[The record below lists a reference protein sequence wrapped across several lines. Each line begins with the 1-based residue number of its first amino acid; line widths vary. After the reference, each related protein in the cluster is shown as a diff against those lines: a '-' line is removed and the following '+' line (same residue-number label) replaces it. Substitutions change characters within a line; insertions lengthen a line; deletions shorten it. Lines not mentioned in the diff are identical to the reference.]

1 MRVDIKNIASFLL
14 DKYLFI
20 LFVVGLITLIS
31 GLGLNNFKLDAS
43 SDALVLENDES
54 LKVYRET
61 EDEFGDSS
69 FLIIT
74 YEPKKELFSDYSI
87 SRIANLE
94 QDLKKIDGVDSVLS
108 LLDAPI
114 FFQPKVGLS
123 EVSDNLKN
131 LSDDE
136 VNLSLAKD
144 EIIKNPIYKELIIS
158 EDGNITAMQVVL
170 KGNKEYN
177 QLINDRYDALEKLD
191 SNEPLTT
198 KRKNELQNKL
208 ETINSR
214 ISELNN
220 QESDFNKLLISEI
233 RQTLNKYKDEAT
245 IYLGGPSMIATDMM
259 DYIESDL
266 VIFGTAVA
274 VIFALMLYLF
284 FGSLWYVLLPLMNA
298 FLATFITAGF
308 LGFMDWKISVVSS
321 NFIAL
326 LLILTISL
334 TVHLLVKINE
344 IIKSG
349 DTKNISGVNFRETD
363 LKTAIEEGYVQM
375 LAPCFFAALTTA
387 VAFLSL
393 TFGELKPV
401 IEFGKM
407 MAFGISIAFILT
419 FTFLPCTIYLISRFN
434 TKDFLSLHKITT
446 SLLNFSNNNKTLITT
461 SFVLV
466 FLIFSFGISKL
477 EVENRFIDYFDKDT
491 EIYKGMYEIDSKLGG
506 TATLDIIISEPAESD
521 IPEKSKVENIKT
533 NLTVIA
539 NDFSF
544 DDLFEDDL
552 FEDISSDASGY
563 WWNTYSLKTLEEIH
577 DYLDSIPEIGKVLS
591 VASGIK
597 LAREINDGEDLND
610 LELALLR
617 SVLPEDIRE
626 TLLYSY
632 INKDDSVVRIST
644 RVNESAANL
653 NRNELLEKINYDL
666 QNQFN
671 LKPDQYE
678 ITGLAVLYNNML
690 QSLFKSQIGSLLIV
704 FAVISIMLLLIFKS
718 FKVMI
723 IGLIPNIF
731 VASSV
736 MGLLGLLR
744 IPLDIMTITVAAI
757 SVGMA
762 VDNTIHYIYRYKKEL
777 KKTNSVEQALANA
790 HTTTGRAIFYTA
802 TTIAAGFCILSLS
815 NFFPTVL
822 FGLFTSLAMVLAFIT
837 SLTVLPNLLVKYKVF
852 Q

>member
-20 LFVVGLITLIS
+20 LFFVGLITLIS

-177 QLINDRYDALEKLD
+177 QLINDRYDVLEKLD

-233 RQTLNKYKDEAT
+233 RKTLNKYKDEAT
-245 IYLGGPSMIATDMM
+245 IYLGGPSMIASDMM

-344 IIKSG
+344 IIKSE

-363 LKTAIEEGYVQM
+363 LKTAIERGYDQM

-506 TATLDIIISEPAESD
+506 TATLDIIISEPAKND
-521 IPEKSKVENIKT
+521 IPEKSKVENIRT
-533 NLTVIA
+533 NLAVIA

-718 FKVMI
+718 FNVMI